1 MPTTVKEI
9 YHCIDTI
16 APFERAMDFDNC
28 GILAG
33 DANAQV
39 QTALVALDITK
50 DVVEEAVQKKAQLI
64 ISHHPVIFQPLR
76 SLPFDS
82 PVGLLAQNHI
92 AAICAHTN
100 LDLSPCGVNVC
111 LAQALGLTNQKLID
125 GECMVTGALV
135 QPLAAYAFA
144 MHVKTALSCAGVR
157 FTAIQKQVKTVA
169 VSGGAGGDG
178 LYKALQLCA
187 DAFVTGEIKHHQ
199 LLDAASCGLCIVD
212 AGHFKTENVV
222 IHPLTDFL
230 SKQFP
235 DTAFFVSE
243 RCTDHIAYL

>member
-1 MPTTVKEI
+1 M
-9 YHCIDTI
+9 
-16 APFERAMDFDNC
+16 
-28 GILAG
+28 
-33 DANAQV
+33 
-39 QTALVALDITK
+39 
-50 DVVEEAVQKKAQLI
+50 
-64 ISHHPVIFQPLR
+64 
-76 SLPFDS
+76 
-82 PVGLLAQNHI
+82 
-92 AAICAHTN
+92 
-100 LDLSPCGVNVC
+100 
-111 LAQALGLTNQKLID
+111 
-125 GECMVTGALV
+125 
-135 QPLAAYAFA
+135 
-144 MHVKTALSCAGVR
+144 
-157 FTAIQKQVKTVA
+157 A

-178 LYKALQLCA
+178 LYKALQLGA